1 MVASGT
7 PIFFPKIKDVDTSN
21 GNIRAR
27 YPIMP
32 AHCEGN
38 AIWKEIQALK
48 DIVLQPFTEKD
59 KYYEDF
65 PVGEPKEDNLPEP
78 PSANHTVIYTMPPAD
93 ENYHSHIHYVFL
105 TPDEVEY
112 LKTPETTLAVNSS
125 QSWGH
130 SHQLVIWTNQ
140 WGGQNWETCDE
151 YKRTCWDR
159 AGQWMKLYV
168 PKQNK

>member
-1 MVASGT
+1 MLQ
-7 PIFFPKIKDVDTSN
+7 KIPDI
-21 GNIRAR
+21 GRIRIR
-27 YPIMP
+27 YPVMP
-32 AHCEGN
+32 AYYEGN

-59 KYYEDF
+59 KYYEEF

-78 PSANHTVIYTMPPAD
+78 PSADHTVIYTMSPAD
-93 ENYHSHIHYVFL
+93 ENYHAHIHYVFL

-130 SHQLVIWTNQ
+130 SHQLVVKIAKWKGLVWTA
-140 WGGQNWETCDE
+140 CDQ
-151 YKRTCWDR
+151 YKHTCWDK
-159 AGQWMKLYV
+159 AGNRMELYE
-168 PKQNK
+168 PN